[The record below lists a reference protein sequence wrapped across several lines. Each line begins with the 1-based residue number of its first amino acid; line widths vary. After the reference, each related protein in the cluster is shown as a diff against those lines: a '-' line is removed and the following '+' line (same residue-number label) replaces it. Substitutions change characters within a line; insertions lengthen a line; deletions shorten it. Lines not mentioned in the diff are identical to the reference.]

1 MKEKGVSILTL
12 DLQLTSC
19 DAVAVGRDHGFI
31 IYFNVC
37 YTFLFNERV
46 KIMCFSKC
54 DSVLTLTQKH
64 CAVGRKVVLDN

>member
-1 MKEKGVSILTL
+1 MKEKDVSILTL

-46 KIMCFSKC
+46 KIMCF
-54 DSVLTLTQKH
+54 
-64 CAVGRKVVLDN
+64 